1 MIRLIGNCCI
11 AITAIARTNQN
22 PKQKWGR
29 EAPPPPHFCFGVIK
43 PLIAIK
49 ANIFVE
55 TFANQHSQQDPKT
68 RIWRKEPNFSFWL
81 DIVIF

>member
-1 MIRLIGNCCI
+1 LLEQIK
-11 AITAIARTNQN
+11 TQN
-22 PKQKWGR
+22 RSGGASLR
-29 EAPPPPHFCFGVIK
+29 HFCFGVIK

-55 TFANQHSQQDPKT
+55 TFANQHSQQNQKT
-68 RIWRKEPNFSFWL
+68 RIWRKESNFSFGL

>member
-1 MIRLIGNCCI
+1 LLEQIKP
-11 AITAIARTNQN
+11 QN
-22 PKQKWGR
+22 RSGGASR
-29 EAPPPPHFCFGVIK
+29 RHFCFGVIK

-55 TFANQHSQQDPKT
+55 AFANQNSQQNPKT
-68 RIWRKEPNFSFWL
+68 KIWRKEPNFSFWL